1 MKLPE
6 NQKSRWTVFAG
17 LAAIAV
23 AFYALNV
30 LTCLYADDFSYTY
43 TFAVTEGK
51 YRISNLHELFL
62 SQMNHYR
69 VMNGRAVVHT
79 LAQLFLMWGKPVFNV
94 LNTAAF
100 LTLGLLIYRHGHG
113 RDGEVRPAM
122 LFCVFGLLWAVT
134 PDFGQSFLWLVGSC
148 NYLFGILI
156 ILFAILPVT
165 RALDEGFGPM
175 AGWKTGLYFVLCLLA
190 GWTNENNSV
199 ALVVIFL
206 CSVIWLLV
214 TKQKVPAWVWVG
226 LAGSIIGCLLL
237 LLSPGQAT
245 RLAGYG
251 GFGGLGTWVRR
262 GISITAHLVLY
273 LGIELGLILAFFV
286 KGMINKRP
294 VRELLRPG
302 IFCLAGLASTYS
314 MILAPTFPTR
324 TWSGPVVF
332 FTITLVA
339 LWRWVEP
346 EADRNY
352 RGLTVAVSVLAF
364 LAVTGTYVWAVQ
376 DLNETRNAFQLREKY
391 IAEELEAG
399 HREITLSPIHGQT
412 RWNCYN
418 EYDDLNDDPSQW
430 PNTAYAMYY
439 GLDRVNKTE

>member
-1 MKLPE
+1 MRLPE
-6 NQKSRWTVFAG
+6 NKKTYWAVFGG
-17 LAAIAV
+17 LAVIAI

-43 TFAVTEGK
+43 TFAVTTGK

-62 SQMNHYR
+62 SQRNHYL

-100 LTLGLLIYRHGHG
+100 LTLGLLIYRHGSG
-113 RDGEVRPAM
+113 KSGVFRPSM
-122 LFCVFGLLWAVT
+122 LFCVFGLLWVVT
-134 PDFGQSFLWLVGSC
+134 PAFGESFLWLVGSC

-156 ILFAILPVT
+156 ILAVLLPVSK
-165 RALDEGFGPM
+165 ALDEDFAPM
-175 AGWKTGLYFVLCLLA
+175 AGWKTGLYFIFCLLA

-206 CSVIWLLV
+206 CCILWLLV
-214 TKQKVPAWVWVG
+214 TKQKVPVWIWMG
-226 LAGSIIGCLLL
+226 LAGSAIGCLLL

-251 GFGGLGTWVRR
+251 GFGGLRTWIYR
-262 GISITAHLVLY
+262 GISITAHLVGY
-273 LGIELGLILAFFV
+273 LGIELGLMILFV
-286 KGMINKRP
+286 LKCVRNKRS
-294 VRELLRPG
+294 VRELLRPSV
-302 IFCLAGLASTYS
+302 FCLAGLASTYS

-332 FTITLVA
+332 FTITLIA
-339 LWRWVEP
+339 LWRLVEP
-346 EADRNY
+346 EPDKMH
-352 RGLTVAVSVLAF
+352 RGLTITVSVLAV
-364 LAVTGTYVWAVQ
+364 LAVAGTYIWAVQ
-376 DLNETRNAFQLREKY
+376 DINETRNAFQLREKY
-391 IAEELEAG
+391 IAEELAAG
-399 HREITLSPIHGQT
+399 QREITLSPIHGHT

-439 GLDRVNKTE
+439 GLDRVSKTE